1 MVIIYAYSRMPPES
15 KKPLKTLFCECI
27 KSVRKSKSN
36 EGVAIAICTKS
47 VLHSR
52 GKTFKKFKCKGRK
65 PFLTLRN
72 SK

>member
-1 MVIIYAYSRMPPES
+1 MPPES
-15 KKPLKTLFCECI
+15 KKPLKKLFCECI
-27 KSVRKSKSN
+27 KSVKKSRKNESN